1 MYIIKKIKAWA
12 KVANPNKGYLAG
24 NYIACICS
32 ILISI
37 IQAYPAANVITSLT
51 SLDFTAAIF
60 WLLIGLFCT
69 LLYYI
74 SESLD
79 YYFYYKQCDYIT
91 TNLSNKL
98 YQKVGKVKSSSLRS
112 HSIEK
117 LMLIFTANL
126 STVQSF
132 TDYLCYQIS
141 DILRAIITCGIVAY
155 YNLYMG
161 LIMLA
166 VVVLLYFWYK
176 FLAKK
181 DNQITTLLYSQRDKL
196 GEKITDMVDGRKI
209 SSMLNIENLNKDE
222 YLKQASLIVSNYSKR
237 SRLNILKSNWTY
249 GVLYGVITA
258 LTIWLATLTNSGTLT
273 LTVYLVIAPYLID
286 ILNYSNEG
294 YDFLKQL
301 ERADVCR
308 LRIQTVLE
316 MPEEDIIEFSNNTTD
331 NLGEDLIFSNVTYKD
346 TQEKPYRSGDLN
358 LTNFC
363 LKQKSIT
370 VFKGVADCGKRSIFY
385 MLRRTIK
392 PTTGTIT
399 MDGINLYDFSKSIYK
414 HNFSYATSKPYFY
427 SQSIMDNLMYVTPN
441 RKKIISMCKKLDID
455 KTIKS
460 LKNEYETNLVKQAED
475 CSAYLLFM
483 IGLARALLSESEWIC
498 IYEFPLSLT
507 KTEQDNIKKL
517 LKSLKANYSFIV
529 FTASDTIS
537 SIADSMFNVAAG
549 KVTDAKKQGAKH
561 E

>member
-98 YQKVGKVKSSSLRS
+98 YQKVGKVKSSSLSS

-222 YLKQASLIVSNYSKR
+222 YLKQASLIVSNYSR
-237 SRLNILKSNWTY
+237 
-249 GVLYGVITA
+249 G
-258 LTIWLATLTNSGTLT
+258 
-273 LTVYLVIAPYLID
+273 
-286 ILNYSNEG
+286 
-294 YDFLKQL
+294 
-301 ERADVCR
+301 
-308 LRIQTVLE
+308 
-316 MPEEDIIEFSNNTTD
+316 
-331 NLGEDLIFSNVTYKD
+331 LG
-346 TQEKPYRSGDLN
+346 
-358 LTNFC
+358 
-363 LKQKSIT
+363 
-370 VFKGVADCGKRSIFY
+370 
-385 MLRRTIK
+385 
-392 PTTGTIT
+392 
-399 MDGINLYDFSKSIYK
+399 
-414 HNFSYATSKPYFY
+414 
-427 SQSIMDNLMYVTPN
+427 
-441 RKKIISMCKKLDID
+441 
-455 KTIKS
+455 
-460 LKNEYETNLVKQAED
+460 
-475 CSAYLLFM
+475 
-483 IGLARALLSESEWIC
+483 
-498 IYEFPLSLT
+498 
-507 KTEQDNIKKL
+507 
-517 LKSLKANYSFIV
+517 
-529 FTASDTIS
+529 
-537 SIADSMFNVAAG
+537 
-549 KVTDAKKQGAKH
+549 
-561 E
+561 